1 MITTVIFD
9 FDGTLADT
17 NQLIINSFKHTYH
30 AFFMEYDEEHVLSTF
45 GEPLMTT
52 MKRDFSDHKVEEV
65 IECYKGY
72 QVDKFKDEVC
82 LYDTVIE
89 TLKFLKE
96 RGIKIGIV
104 TSRMKQSTI
113 DALQN
118 FNIYSYFDVVVSAD
132 DTVNHKPHKEPLIKA
147 LNELNSN
154 PGETYYVGDSKFDM
168 ECAINAKAIPV
179 LVGWQKNSDELAKKY
194 NIKYV
199 LSKMWDITKLL

>member
-17 NQLIINSFKHTYH
+17 NQIIINSFKHTYD
-30 AFFMEYDEEHVLSTF
+30 AFGMKCDVEHILSTF

-52 MKRDFSDHKVEEV
+52 MNRDFSEHK
-65 IECYKGY
+65 IEDVLKCYRDY
-72 QVDKFKDEVC
+72 QINRFNDEVC

-89 TLKFLKE
+89 TLKYLKE
-96 RGIKIGIV
+96 KNIKIAVV
-104 TSRMKQSTI
+104 TSRMRQSTI
-113 DALQN
+113 DALKK
-118 FNIYSYFDVVVSAD
+118 FNIDSYFDVVVSAD

-147 LNELNSN
+147 INELNSS
-154 PGETYYVGDSKFDM
+154 PSETYYIGDSKFDM

-179 LVGWQKNSDELAKKY
+179 LVGWQKNSDELVKKY

-199 LSKMWDITKLL
+199 LNRMWDLTKLV

>member
-17 NQLIINSFKHTYH
+17 NQIIINSFKHTYN
-30 AFFMEYDEEHVLSTF
+30 AFCKECDEEYILSTF

-52 MKRDFSDHKVEEV
+52 MNRDFSEHKIEEV
-65 IECYKGY
+65 LKCYRDY
-72 QVDKFKDEVC
+72 QINRFNDEVC
-82 LYDTVIE
+82 LYDTVLE

-96 RGIKIGIV
+96 KNIKTAVV

-113 DALQN
+113 EALKK
-118 FNIYSYFDVVVSAD
+118 FNIDSYFDVVVTAD
-132 DTVNHKPHKEPLIKA
+132 DTVNHKPHKEPLLKA
-147 LNELNSN
+147 INEVGSN
-154 PGETYYVGDSKFDM
+154 QSETYYVGDSKFDM
-168 ECAINAKAIPV
+168 ECAINAKVTPI

-199 LSKMWDITKLL
+199 LNSMWDLTKLV